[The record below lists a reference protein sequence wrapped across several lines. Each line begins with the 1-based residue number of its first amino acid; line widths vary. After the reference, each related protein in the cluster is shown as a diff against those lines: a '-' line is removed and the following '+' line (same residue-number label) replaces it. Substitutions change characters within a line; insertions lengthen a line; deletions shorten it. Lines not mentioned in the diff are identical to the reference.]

1 MNEKDLII
9 LPMDAVVYLAK
20 HFSIHTHQLSMLI
33 RNNVFKQKDPMV
45 IIRDMESAEYFYKEY
60 QKEKQTQARTTP
72 KKPVFEARAVEI
84 RKGFPVTI
92 TEPNGQKI
100 TFHYKREINSYFA
113 ARYKRKASTINHLNR
128 NALVFWTN
136 DILQVVKNIP
146 RADAY
151 YYAYLRNAPRF
162 RPEDIAY
169 RKRPQKNRPAYDG
182 GYHMDKRPKLKVKQP
197 VNVPSQK
204 TIQQRKKKFP
214 YHTLPPLAILEP
226 FAYDLDYVYKDEL
239 ERFGAERKAIQYMAD
254 SFSLKP
260 KSIEKHLAKN
270 IYFSEDPILL
280 ANNIKRA
287 YEDYADYLHNV
298 KEGARLKS
306 IQQNKAARE
315 NLASSSP
322 EFSVMIQRLQQQRS
336 QKAQKMKDA
345 EAAIKRLHEEV
356 QKEANEISVL
366 DGTIASLT
374 EAKKIFQP

>member
-1 MNEKDLII
+1 MNEKDFII
-9 LPMDAVVYLAK
+9 LPMDAIAYLAK
-20 HFSIHTHQLSMLI
+20 HFSIHIHQVSMLI
-33 RNNVFKQKDPMV
+33 RQNVFKQKDPMLIV
-45 IIRDMESAEYFYKEY
+45 RDMESAEYFYNEY
-60 QKEKQTQARTTP
+60 QKEKQKETRSAP
-72 KKPVFEARAVEI
+72 KNPVFKARAVEV

-113 ARYKRKASTINHLNR
+113 ARYKRKTATINHLNR

-136 DILQVVKNIP
+136 DIIEVVKNIP

-151 YYAYLRNAPRF
+151 YHAYLQNAPRF
-162 RPEDIAY
+162 RPEDLAH
-169 RKRPQKNRPAYDG
+169 RNRPLKNRPAYDG
-182 GYHMDKRPKLKVKQP
+182 GYHMDKRPKLKVKQS

-204 TIQQRKKKFP
+204 TIQQRKKQFP
-214 YHTLPPLAILEP
+214 YHTLPPLANLEP
-226 FAYDLDYVYKDEL
+226 FEYSLDYVYKDDL
-239 ERFGAERKAIQYMAD
+239 ERFSAERKAVQYIAD

-260 KSIEKHLAKN
+260 KSIDKHLAKN
-270 IYFSEDPILL
+270 IYFSEDPILI
-280 ANNIKRA
+280 ANDIKRA

-322 EFSVMIQRLQQQRS
+322 EFSMMIQRLQQQRS

-345 EAAIKRLHEEV
+345 EAAIKRLKEEV

-366 DGTIASLT
+366 DATIASLT